1 MLRWLAM
8 AKTFR
13 EMVVW
18 QLAFEIQEKTNALLK
33 TGPASRDFKFRDQ
46 LSDSVR
52 SVPANI
58 AEGFGRYGPAEIMR
72 FVDFAR
78 ASLDETESHFRE
90 AVARSYFPAEEVAP
104 LIRLIA
110 RCRTGLARWHSY
122 LRTVKKS
129 PRFHR

>member
-1 MLRWLAM
+1 M

-18 QLAFEIQEKTNALLK
+18 QLAFEIQQRVNQLLSS
-33 TGPASRDFKFRDQ
+33 GPASRNFKYRDQ
-46 LSDSVR
+46 LSESAR

-78 ASLDETESHFRE
+78 ASLDETESHLRE
-90 AVARSYFPAEEVAP
+90 GVASSYFSAENVGP
-104 LIRLIA
+104 VIRLIA
-110 RCRTGLARWHSY
+110 RCRSGLNRWHSY
-122 LRTVKKS
+122 LREARNY
-129 PRFHR
+129 PRFRKR